1 MNRKRIAIACQG
13 GGSQCAF
20 IAGALKTLFA
30 RGVQEQFEIVGLS
43 GTSGGALTA
52 AVAWFGLLKRAQGDR
67 TLPEDR
73 VLALWHDLTAQT
85 PQEIALDMSCI
96 QTVRLTERGV
106 LPSFATSPSSP
117 QFQFMTKALSQL
129 IARPEFTDLRA
140 LVVKHIDFDALPS
153 LVEPGSPILLAGAGD
168 VIDGSFKLFSSACGE
183 IKPEALLASAAIPNL
198 FPTVWVDGHT
208 YWDGIFSSN
217 PPVTGFLR
225 KAFMGKHV
233 MPEEIWIIQ
242 INRVHHGAVPETPS
256 DIFDRR
262 NQLAGNLSLRHEL
275 DQIQMVNMLL
285 QERAVTP
292 EFLARFGLD
301 MLEPLKVR
309 FIRMSA
315 ELSESLDYPSK
326 LSRHPAHI
334 ARLIADGETQ
344 AGVFLGEFDESGR
357 ALEPGTNGGMV
368 EPVEE
373 RGPTGPI

>member
-198 FPTVWVDGHT
+198 FPAVWVDGHA

-217 PPVTGFLR
+217 PPVVGFLR

-275 DQIQMVNMLL
+275 EQIMMVNLL
-285 QERAVTP
+285 LRERAVTP
-292 EFLARFGLD
+292 EFMARFGLD
-301 MLEPLKVR
+301 MPEPIQVR

-315 ELSESLDYPSK
+315 ELAESLDYPSK
-326 LSRHPAHI
+326 LSRHPTHI
-334 ARLIADGETQ
+334 GRLIADGEAQ
-344 AGVFLGEFDESGR
+344 AGAFLDELGHR
-357 ALEPGTNGGMV
+357 PETDIAEGKV
-368 EPVEE
+368 ESVEE
-373 RGPTGPI
+373 QGPMGPI

>member
-30 RGVQEQFEIVGLS
+30 RGVQEQHEIVGFS

-52 AVAWFGLLKRAQGDR
+52 AVAWYGLLKRAKGDR

-73 VLALWHDLTAQT
+73 VIALWNDLAAQT
-85 PQEIALDMSCI
+85 PQEIALDATTV
-96 QTVRLTERGV
+96 QTLRLTERGV

-117 QFQFMTKALSQL
+117 QFQFMAKAVSKL

-140 LVVKHIDFDALPS
+140 LIVKHIDFDVLPS
-153 LVEPGSPILLAGAGD
+153 LVEPGSPILLAGAVD

-198 FPTVWVDGHT
+198 FPAVWVDGHA

-217 PPVTGFLR
+217 PPVVGFLR

-233 MPEEIWIIQ
+233 LPEEIWIVQ
-242 INRVHHGAVPETPS
+242 INRVHHAAVPETPS

-275 DQIQMVNMLL
+275 DQIQMVNMLMR
-285 QERAVTP
+285 ERAVTQ

-301 MLEPLKVR
+301 MTEAIQVR
-309 FIRMSA
+309 FIRMSPK
-315 ELSESLDYPSK
+315 LSESLDYPSK
-326 LSRHPAHI
+326 ISRAPEHI
-334 ARLIADGETQ
+334 ARLIADGEAQ
-344 AGVFLGEFDESGR
+344 AGTFLDELGQR
-357 ALEPGTNGGMV
+357 AEPDAPEALV
-368 EPVEE
+368 ESVAEQ
-373 RGPTGPI
+373 GPMGPI